1 MSARDDGEVQVH
13 VRDPWMSVAQR
24 HITAAS
30 GLRLPWAR
38 LALAYLVDL
47 GRRPGWQIY
56 VVEVRRSLGMTD
68 SSWRAARRELEQ
80 AGYYRAVRHH
90 GADGRWHWTH
100 HVYDSPQSAG
110 VGDAPLAIRPIR
122 RISTHGDATHG
133 AATSGGVT
141 DRCSTTSA
149 STTARISTAAVHAR
163 PASAAAATAEEGGQT
178 RHRRQV
184 HGVSCWVADD
194 LELVAE
200 LVAEHGAQA
209 VQSMALRLRSDGRQP
224 LPSAV
229 EAGLLD
235 ARRRVREAEQAAAR
249 RAAAVPPPAVRTAA
263 TDDAAQAARAQLE
276 ALHLA

>member
-1 MSARDDGEVQVH
+1 M
-13 VRDPWMSVAQR
+13 
-24 HITAAS
+24 
-30 GLRLPWAR
+30 
-38 LALAYLVDL
+38 
-47 GRRPGWQIY
+47 
-56 VVEVRRSLGMTD
+56 
-68 SSWRAARRELEQ
+68 
-80 AGYYRAVRHH
+80 
-90 GADGRWHWTH
+90 
-100 HVYDSPQSAG
+100 
-110 VGDAPLAIRPIR
+110 
-122 RISTHGDATHG
+122 
-133 AATSGGVT
+133 
-141 DRCSTTSA
+141 
-149 STTARISTAAVHAR
+149 
-163 PASAAAATAEEGGQT
+163 
-178 RHRRQV
+178 
-184 HGVSCWVADD
+184 SCWVADD